1 MKIQLIYWRHI
12 QNKEI
17 HEQKLLLLTIRKTS
31 CVNVLF
37 KVVAFREYRSNI
49 EILINSEKDFKT
61 LEVKANNQRTGIL
74 LDFRDKK
81 EKEKEFIIT

>member
-1 MKIQLIYWRHI
+1 M
-12 QNKEI
+12 
-17 HEQKLLLLTIRKTS
+17 
-31 CVNVLF
+31 LF

-81 EKEKEFIIT
+81 EKEKELEVT